1 MGGGGRIGRRPV
13 RGRVVILTPDAVTRL
28 NVPERFAP
36 AAENCRIEY
45 GFRRGEAGTRVSMV
59 IRDRDNNE
67 VKRNDLLG
75 FAADRDDVFNWD
87 GKDDSGRYV
96 TPDKSPFSVGIEFF
110 SGFSQA
116 REVKVEVGVIA
127 IWNQDSPKIVM
138 NDPAHKFVSIA
149 TVMLK
154 KTDGTDVTCGVP
166 CKVEFSYVDTPP
178 DNTLKTDS
186 FQTSAGVRL
195 GKRAAPPS
203 EVFWEAHAD
212 CTAAS
217 ADGFK
222 EKCKVDIIH
231 AVGADQGKAKIWFKP
246 SGVGGDTF
254 KTKAVIYAS
263 DGTTVLFS
271 CESASELSVWRS
283 LHMAAV
289 YTMNGQT
296 YLDTATMVDEIQPA
310 FTPAFVDYTRA
321 AISTL
326 DAGLSV
332 KYIGLY
338 QTGGGMKTWPAD
350 LSPTS
355 LETSPNQLQPTAAE
369 LAAYAYAGAD
379 PVQVAAKAT
388 AKTAIEAKAQ
398 AWFSAVVA
406 DYRQCYTNWFTAAAV
421 PGATNALLAVEYY
434 HPKLSEQADG
444 ATNFWPAGISINL
457 ANPGSGLDMPGDP
470 DRATW
475 RGVQGFNSGQISVIF
490 KNYPSAE
497 ELKITC
503 RHEIGHATKS
513 AFERADFGAGDHSAR
528 GLMTFDGEAADFS
541 APDLRILRGMTP

>member
-13 RGRVVILTPDAVTRL
+13 RGRVVILTSDAVTRL

-67 VKRNDLLG
+67 VKRSDLLG
-75 FAADRDDVFNWD
+75 LAADREDVFNWD

-116 REVKVEVGVIA
+116 RQVKVEVDVIA

-138 NDPAHKFVSIA
+138 NAPAHKFVSIA

-154 KTDGTDVTCGVP
+154 KTDGTNVTCGVP
-166 CKVEFSYVDTPP
+166 CKVEFSYADTPP

-222 EKCKVDIIH
+222 EKCKVEIVTS
-231 AVGADQGKAKIWFKP
+231 AGANQGKARVWFKP

-254 KTKAVIYAS
+254 KIKATVYAP
-263 DGTTVLFS
+263 DGTTVMKTN
-271 CESASELSVWRS
+271 ESPALTVWRS
-283 LHMAAV
+283 LNMAAV
-289 YTMNGQT
+289 YTMDGQT
-296 YLDTATMVDEIQPA
+296 YLDTATTVAEIQPA
-310 FTPAFVDYTRA
+310 YTPAFVDYTRA
-321 AISTL
+321 AINTL
-326 DAGLSV
+326 AAGLSV

-338 QTGGGMKTWPAD
+338 KTGGGMKTWPAD

-355 LETSPNQLQPTAAE
+355 LETSPNQLQPTVAE

-388 AKTAIEAKAQ
+388 AKTMIEAKAQ
-398 AWFSAVVA
+398 AWFNAIVA
-406 DYRQCYTNWFTAAAV
+406 DYGRCVSNWFTAAAV
-421 PGATNALLAVEYY
+421 PDATNALLAVEYY
-434 HPKLSEQADG
+434 HPKLSGQADG
-444 ATNFWPAGISINL
+444 ATDFWPAGISINL
-457 ANPGSGLDMPGDP
+457 ANPGSGLMQPGDP
-470 DRATW
+470 DQATW
-475 RGVQGFNSGQISVIF
+475 RQVQGFNRGQISVIF
-490 KNYPSAE
+490 KNYGTAAR
-497 ELKITC
+497 LQIVC

-513 AFERADFGAGDHSAR
+513 AFERKSFGTGDHSTA
-528 GLMTFDGEAADFS
+528 GLMTPYGGAAQFS
-541 APDLRILRGMTP
+541 DTDVRLLRGMNA